1 MSAAER
7 SLSDLAEL
15 EAADAAVIPRIGRPT
30 INREAEAKEGERGAP
45 HADVHGEAA
54 AVEEGGAAERIV
66 LEDLAV
72 QLRRRVALVRPFADG
87 NT

>member
-1 MSAAER
+1 MRPSSA
-7 SLSDLAEL
+7 LSHLSKL

-54 AVEEGGAAERIV
+54 AVEEGGAA
-66 LEDLAV
+66 
-72 QLRRRVALVRPFADG
+72 
-87 NT
+87 